1 MSAQEAIGLFSI
13 CFYVSLAVMA
23 AGFGFAAFAFFRYRI
38 PQVFALMTGK
48 AQRKTVEKMRSS
60 RQLQTEEEI
69 EGPIEEPIEE
79 PVEGPVEGPVEA
91 PVKEAIE
98 AMIDGEPEA
107 ETERL
112 DHPPEF
118 DKHPQAKEAMQHP
131 VGGFET
137 IEHLMV
143 IHTDEEL

>member
-69 EGPIEEPIEE
+69 EGPIEG
-79 PVEGPVEGPVEA
+79 PVEASVEGPVEA
-91 PVKEAIE
+91 PIKEAIE
-98 AMIDGEPEA
+98 ERIDGEPEA

-118 DKHPQAKEAMQHP
+118 DRHPQVKEAMQHP

>member
-23 AGFGFAAFAFFRYRI
+23 VGFGFAAFAFFRYRI

-60 RQLQTEEEI
+60 GNSKGSTGAS
-69 EGPIEEPIEE
+69 EGEYLEFT
-79 PVEGPVEGPVEA
+79 G
-91 PVKEAIE
+91 
-98 AMIDGEPEA
+98 

-112 DHPPEF
+112 EHPPEF
-118 DKHPQAKEAMQHP
+118 DQHPQVKEAMQHP

>member
-1 MSAQEAIGLFSI
+1 M
-13 CFYVSLAVMA
+13 
-23 AGFGFAAFAFFRYRI
+23 
-38 PQVFALMTGK
+38 
-48 AQRKTVEKMRSS
+48 
-60 RQLQTEEEI
+60 
-69 EGPIEEPIEE
+69 
-79 PVEGPVEGPVEA
+79 EGPVEA